1 MGADPTLEAAKEIGP
16 LYSVVKKFDN
26 EQLRRMI
33 FKWYTS
39 NNIKMPP
46 DMQADADQ
54 LLNTPES
61 DNHSEEDESTPSIGS
76 DDKKKR
82 TSKKRT
88 TDQKS
93 KSPKSIFN
101 FSFLPF
107 LLPFSPFPSFLPFL
121 PSSSFPSLLL
131 PSPFPLPSLLPFPP
145 PFLPFLSSPFF
156 YPPSLPFRPFLPPF
170 SSSSPLLSPLLGL
183 LLSTYLTRSF
193 PCFLF
198 LGKFHSCNFY

>member
-101 FSFLPF
+101 SSFLPF
-107 LLPFSPFPSFLPFL
+107 LLPFSPFPSFPSPPFL
-121 PSSSFPSLLL
+121 SIPLIPPFFFLLLCFSSPSPPFPFLLSSSFSSL
-131 PSPFPLPSLLPFPP
+131 
-145 PFLPFLSSPFF
+145 
-156 YPPSLPFRPFLPPF
+156 
-170 SSSSPLLSPLLGL
+170 PLLSPLSPSF
-183 LLSTYLTRSF
+183 LSLPLPF
-193 PCFLF
+193 PFLPF
-198 LGKFHSCNFY
+198 WGYFYRQK